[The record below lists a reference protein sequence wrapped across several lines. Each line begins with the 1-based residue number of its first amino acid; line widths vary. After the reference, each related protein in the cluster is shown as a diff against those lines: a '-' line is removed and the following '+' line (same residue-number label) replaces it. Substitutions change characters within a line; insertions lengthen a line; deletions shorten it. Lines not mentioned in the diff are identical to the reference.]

1 MYIVYFRNCH
11 SQNTFKKTYL
21 KKAFDTIDHQIMLQ
35 KLRNYGIDQMSL
47 TWFESYLTNR
57 TQKCRVNDQLS
68 NSAPVTCG
76 VPQGSNLGPIL
87 FLIYIND
94 LPNCLNHAIPRMFAD
109 DTSISYSANTT
120 GELQNVINSELKKLN
135 SWLITNRLSLN
146 IVKTEFMVIGSQQKL
161 RSIDS
166 EINIR
171 INENEITI
179 GLNRWNPWEFILI
192 NILLGMIILIN
203 YVRKLHLLLV
213 H

>member
-1 MYIVYFRNCH
+1 MFMDDTTTMSEVLNVSDHISGESIGN
-11 SQNTFKKTYL
+11 SQ
-21 KKAFDTIDHQIMLQ
+21 
-35 KLRNYGIDQMSL
+35 
-47 TWFESYLTNR
+47 
-57 TQKCRVNDQLS
+57 C

-76 VPQGSNLGPIL
+76 VPQGSNLGPIV
-87 FLIYIND
+87 FLIYIKD
-94 LPNCLNHAIPRMFAD
+94 HPNCLNHAIPRVFAD

-161 RSIDS
+161 KSIDS

-171 INENEITI
+171 MNENEIT
-179 GLNRWNPWEFILI
+179 RVESVKS
-192 NILLGMIILIN
+192 LGVHIDKHLTWHDHIDKLC
-203 YVRKLHLLLV
+203 KLHLLLV

>member
-1 MYIVYFRNCH
+1 
-11 SQNTFKKTYL
+11 
-21 KKAFDTIDHQIMLQ
+21 
-35 KLRNYGIDQMSL
+35 
-47 TWFESYLTNR
+47 
-57 TQKCRVNDQLS
+57 
-68 NSAPVTCG
+68 
-76 VPQGSNLGPIL
+76 
-87 FLIYIND
+87 
-94 LPNCLNHAIPRMFAD
+94 MFAD
-109 DTSISYSANTT
+109 DTSISYSENTT

-135 SWLITNRLSLN
+135 SWLITNRLGLN

-171 INENEITI
+171 INENEITRVESVKSL
-179 GLNRWNPWEFILI
+179 GFILI

>member
-1 MYIVYFRNCH
+1 
-11 SQNTFKKTYL
+11 
-21 KKAFDTIDHQIMLQ
+21 
-35 KLRNYGIDQMSL
+35 
-47 TWFESYLTNR
+47 
-57 TQKCRVNDQLS
+57 
-68 NSAPVTCG
+68 
-76 VPQGSNLGPIL
+76 
-87 FLIYIND
+87 
-94 LPNCLNHAIPRMFAD
+94 MFAD

-161 RSIDS
+161 RSLDS

-171 INENEITI
+171 INENEITRVESVKSLGVYI
-179 GLNRWNPWEFILI
+179 DK

>member
-1 MYIVYFRNCH
+1 MTFR
-11 SQNTFKKTYL
+11 
-21 KKAFDTIDHQIMLQ
+21 I
-35 KLRNYGIDQMSL
+35 
-47 TWFESYLTNR
+47 
-57 TQKCRVNDQLS
+57 
-68 NSAPVTCG
+68 
-76 VPQGSNLGPIL
+76 
-87 FLIYIND
+87 
-94 LPNCLNHAIPRMFAD
+94 AD

-179 GLNRWNPWEFILI
+179 GLNR
-192 NILLGMIILIN
+192 
-203 YVRKLHLLLV
+203 
-213 H
+213 